1 MNTAPTISIRD
12 NRDTQI
18 GVLYGY
24 FNDSIEL
31 YLEGK
36 ASVLTLSVLDEN
48 NYRELLEKGNSLSFT
63 YDSED
68 YHMTIVKRDEDED
81 VLTITA
87 WSLVLELNNET
98 KAPYEGKSL
107 TFAQYLNAFDGEKI
121 LTLNINEV
129 SDKKISYKWDSQQ
142 SMLERLFSLAKVFS
156 AEIEF
161 NPILADDGS
170 LSQLEVNVYK
180 AHDTNNQGLGED
192 KSSQVFYFGQDITTV
207 KKTSD
212 IMNLYTAIRPVGKD
226 GLNLKNY
233 TMTDVKDD
241 EGNVLYYLKN
251 GMLYAPQA
259 REQFPSNLINKTDGW
274 TVYDWSTEY
283 TTQATLCGNAL
294 TKLKELSVPATTW
307 TIEGYIDAKIGD
319 TISVQDDGYTPTLLL
334 VARVNSQKLSMTDPS
349 VNETTFSNV
358 EQVQSEISADLIA
371 KMNELINEKV
381 QYTAS
386 LITTNGVSFKNG
398 EGSTTLK
405 ARVFSGGQDVTSEVT
420 TRWYKND
427 AFTKTAYEL
436 EVKASDITDKAVYRF
451 DVVDTF
457 GNVKTMSEVTI
468 FNVDDGT
475 SGVNGKTSY
484 FHVAYSNSADGKAD
498 FSITDSTNKLF
509 LGTYTDFTQ
518 ADSTDPSK
526 YYWTL
531 IKGEKGDKGLQG
543 LQGKD
548 GKQGIAGE
556 KGKDGIT
563 YYTHIAYANSSDG
576 KTDFSVSNPDRI
588 FIGMYVDTVQTDSTD
603 PTKYA
608 WTLVKGAK
616 GDQGLAGTKG
626 TDGKTPYFHT
636 AWANSKDGKIDFST
650 SVSLGKK
657 YLGTYT
663 DFTQADSTDPTK
675 YRWTETS
682 NAIYLH
688 TAWAWSEDGT
698 DRFTK
703 VYPNENFFTSSTQI
717 VNKLN
722 VAGIARNNVNGFD
735 FTGGKDSP
743 RALRIP
749 DAITGNGKWTV
760 SGYVRGSQSVSVGF
774 TLDICDRGMTNVLSK
789 ADNSWTYFSVTFDV
803 TNYTSELYNFVDFD
817 NITHWAYYFIKDFKI
832 EKGSVATP
840 WAPLPEDDFENAYP
854 KYKGTSTKDSNDP
867 KDYDWYIDP
876 TWLQLRTDKNLS
888 DKVDG
893 NQYQEDRNQT
903 WEEIG
908 NRVTKEEA
916 QEIRDIAQGV
926 LDSYNGFVDE
936 GGRYQQDLESLE
948 ARSVAMTQKLADKVA
963 NWEFI
968 DTWMSA
974 GEEGLSISSKTSSMK
989 ILISKDKISFSDGG
1003 QVVAY
1008 FTNQEFKINR
1018 GAIVDSL
1025 QVGQHKM
1032 VRLSN
1037 DHTIFQWVQT

>member
-1 MNTAPTISIRD
+1 MMQYR
-12 NRDTQI
+12 
-18 GVLYGY
+18 
-24 FNDSIEL
+24 
-31 YLEGK
+31 K
-36 ASVLTLSVLDEN
+36 LTKYEQ
-48 NYRELLEKGNSLSFT
+48 R
-63 YDSED
+63 
-68 YHMTIVKRDEDED
+68 
-81 VLTITA
+81 A

-563 YYTHIAYANSSDG
+563 YYT
-576 KTDFSVSNPDRI
+576 
-588 FIGMYVDTVQTDSTD
+588 
-603 PTKYA
+603 
-608 WTLVKGAK
+608 
-616 GDQGLAGTKG
+616 
-626 TDGKTPYFHT
+626 
-636 AWANSKDGKIDFST
+636 
-650 SVSLGKK
+650 
-657 YLGTYT
+657 
-663 DFTQADSTDPTK
+663 
-675 YRWTETS
+675 
-682 NAIYLH
+682 
-688 TAWAWSEDGT
+688 
-698 DRFTK
+698 
-703 VYPNENFFTSSTQI
+703 
-717 VNKLN
+717 
-722 VAGIARNNVNGFD
+722 
-735 FTGGKDSP
+735 
-743 RALRIP
+743 
-749 DAITGNGKWTV
+749 
-760 SGYVRGSQSVSVGF
+760 
-774 TLDICDRGMTNVLSK
+774 
-789 ADNSWTYFSVTFDV
+789 
-803 TNYTSELYNFVDFD
+803 
-817 NITHWAYYFIKDFKI
+817 
-832 EKGSVATP
+832 
-840 WAPLPEDDFENAYP
+840 
-854 KYKGTSTKDSNDP
+854 
-867 KDYDWYIDP
+867 
-876 TWLQLRTDKNLS
+876 
-888 DKVDG
+888 
-893 NQYQEDRNQT
+893 
-903 WEEIG
+903 
-908 NRVTKEEA
+908 
-916 QEIRDIAQGV
+916 
-926 LDSYNGFVDE
+926 
-936 GGRYQQDLESLE
+936 
-948 ARSVAMTQKLADKVA
+948 
-963 NWEFI
+963 
-968 DTWMSA
+968 
-974 GEEGLSISSKTSSMK
+974 
-989 ILISKDKISFSDGG
+989 
-1003 QVVAY
+1003 
-1008 FTNQEFKINR
+1008 
-1018 GAIVDSL
+1018 
-1025 QVGQHKM
+1025 
-1032 VRLSN
+1032 
-1037 DHTIFQWVQT
+1037 

>member
-36 ASVLTLSVLDEN
+36 VSVLTLSVLDEN

-107 TFAQYLNAFDGEKI
+107 TFAQYLKAFDGEKI

-509 LGTYTDFTQ
+509 LGTYTDFIQ
-518 ADSTDPSK
+518 A
-526 YYWTL
+526 
-531 IKGEKGDKGLQG
+531 
-543 LQGKD
+543 
-548 GKQGIAGE
+548 
-556 KGKDGIT
+556 
-563 YYTHIAYANSSDG
+563 
-576 KTDFSVSNPDRI
+576 
-588 FIGMYVDTVQTDSTD
+588 DSTD

-608 WTLVKGAK
+608 WTLVKGAE

-682 NAIYLH
+682 NAIDLH